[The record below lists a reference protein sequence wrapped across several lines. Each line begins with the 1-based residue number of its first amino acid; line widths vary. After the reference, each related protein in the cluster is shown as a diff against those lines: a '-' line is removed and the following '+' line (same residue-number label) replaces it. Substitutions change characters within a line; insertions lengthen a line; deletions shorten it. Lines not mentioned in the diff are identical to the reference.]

1 MVINHQI
8 QYQVYTICNTT
19 WMVDL
24 IVYIFEYKHNFNC
37 ILYETRLLIKSG
49 MRQNNTKGIRTG

>member
-1 MVINHQI
+1 
-8 QYQVYTICNTT
+8 
-19 WMVDL
+19 MVDL

-37 ILYETRLLIKSG
+37 ILYETRFLIKSG